1 MNWCFKSDFHVWE
14 GQHWCITLLNKCVL
28 VSGHTVW
35 ETDAHKWVYLTFDA
49 TTCSTVT
56 ENPGLREMDT
66 AGDREANSEGQQWI
80 VVRWISL
87 ALRVNTVALQVNF
100 NQFCSQLCAC
110 SLTPL
115 KNIFPPHWPLGKYSI
130 K

>member
-1 MNWCFKSDFHVWE
+1 MAIKWTDASKVIS
-14 GQHWCITLLNKCVL
+14 KCGKGNIGA
-28 VSGHTVW
+28 SYCQGIW
-35 ETDAHKWVYLTFDA
+35 ETDAHESVYLTFDA

-56 ENPGLREMDT
+56 ENPGLREMNT
-66 AGDREANSEGQQWI
+66 AGDREAKSEGQQWI

-115 KNIFPPHWPLGKYSI
+115 KNMLPPHWPLDKYSI